1 MKTEKVKSETTT
13 KFNKRSKQ
21 ENLEKAE
28 QYIIGNK
35 TFDPKFVKVTFK
47 LNKID
52 CQLIGVFTQGLEHLS
67 RKALTELGLVGKA
80 KTKGNTKA
88 KVLAKNKRKI
98 DKKTL
103 KVVKK

>member
-21 ENLEKAE
+21 VNLEKAE
-28 QYIIGNK
+28 QYIVNNK
-35 TFDPKFVKVTFK
+35 TFDPTFVKVTFK

-52 CQLIGVFTQGLEHLS
+52 CQLIGVFTKGLEHLS
-67 RKALTELGLVGKA
+67 KKALTELGIIGTNKI
-80 KTKGNTKA
+80 KGNVKG
-88 KVLAKNKRKI
+88 KVLRKYKRKI